1 MEAEKQAPD
10 IYQWVLNIILS
21 CTEEFH
27 FSAVDSLIQLFNTKY
42 NDKDL
47 YMELLLQRE
56 IRYNQINGIIPPKY
70 ENG

>member
-1 MEAEKQAPD
+1 MEAEKQAPE

-21 CTEEFH
+21 STEEFH
-27 FSAVDSLIQLFNTKY
+27 FMIVDRLIELFYTKY